1 MALQWE
7 QLSNRQKKEYGSKGA
22 FKDAKKSTRSSGG
35 SVSSAKAI
43 KTVHRAPTPSPS
55 PAPRPSPSPSPTP
68 SPAPSRTTPAPSV
81 SNVNDFDRT
90 AGGAGSN
97 RGNDRLSSADLKNL
111 RGQGHSLEEIVSYAE
126 KSYEEGSK
134 GGGANSKAGRLLAKY
149 KDELKGQTQTT
160 TTTNTPEPPA
170 PPTQGST
177 GPSAPNSRDYQSDY
191 DPNEFFN
198 NGNNQTNESVNNS
211 SNTEGNGVSVNQSNS
226 QNTQIYQD
234 NDLINT
240 INGNN
245 NNVDNNVDN
254 SVNVQNGSQSN
265 SSSINGRFAGDAL
278 ADAMEDGTL
287 SSTPSAT
294 SKEYSMDVND
304 NNYAKAI
311 NSNQGNDQNTDVYQ
325 DNDIIN
331 TVNGDN
337 NRIENNVDNSI
348 RNYGG
353 NQKNF
358 TYVGGENPL
367 LDTPVSAGTMAG
379 YFHDDDSPAKSAA
392 FVDRY
397 ETMNRDSAKRRE
409 QFGAK
414 AEDFIYKGSQIGG
427 FNVRELDKHN
437 RRGPQIARDRAK
449 NMALNLFGDRYAASV
464 KGWES
469 PERQSG
475 VEQPD
480 WDDLYDKYTDF

>member
-7 QLSNRQKKEYGSKGA
+7 QLSNLSEESSMEVKELLKMLKNQLARLAAVYKVQKQLKQFKVLLRQALHLPQGL
-22 FKDAKKSTRSSGG
+22 
-35 SVSSAKAI
+35 
-43 KTVHRAPTPSPS
+43 HLHLHHHAPTP
-55 PAPRPSPSPSPTP
+55 APR
-68 SPAPSRTTPAPSV
+68 V
-81 SNVNDFDRT
+81 SNINNFDRT
-90 AGGAGSN
+90 AGGAGSQK
-97 RGNDRLSSADLKNL
+97 GTDRLSASDLKNL
-111 RGQGHSLEEIVSYAE
+111 RGQGHSLQDIVNYADKSYA
-126 KSYEEGSK
+126 GGAK
-134 GGGANSKAGRLLAKY
+134 GGQSDSKSGRLLAQY
-149 KDELKGQTQTT
+149 KEELKTRAVSTYY
-160 TTTNTPEPPA
+160 NTPEPPA

-177 GPSAPNSRDYQSDY
+177 GPSAPNPGDYQSDY

-287 SSTPSAT
+287 SPTPSAT

-379 YFHDDDSPAKSAA
+379 YFHDDDSPAKSAG

-397 ETMNRDSAKRRE
+397 ETMNRDSAKRRQ

-414 AEDFIYKGSQIGG
+414 SEDFIYKGSQIGG

>member
-1 MALQWE
+1 MTARGRVQWKD
-7 QLSNRQKKEYGSKGA
+7 LSDKQKKQYGGNKKS
-22 FKDAKKSTRSSGG
+22 FKSAKKQTARSGG
-35 SVSSAKAI
+35 NAQSAKAI
-43 KTVHRAPTPSPS
+43 VNTYKAPAPSPS
-55 PAPRPSPSPSPTP
+55 PAPRPSPSPAPSPTP
-68 SPAPSRTTPAPSV
+68 TAKAPKV
-81 SNVNDFDRT
+81 SNINNFDRT
-90 AGGAGSN
+90 AGGAGSQK
-97 RGNDRLSSADLKNL
+97 GTDRLSASDLKNL
-111 RGQGHSLEEIVSYAE
+111 RGQGHSLQDIVNYADKSYA
-126 KSYEEGSK
+126 GGAK
-134 GGGANSKAGRLLAKY
+134 GGQADSKSGRLLAQY
-149 KDELKGQTQTT
+149 KAELKNQSRPAP
-160 TTTNTPEPPA
+160 TPTPAPPA

-177 GPSAPNSRDYQSDY
+177 RSSAPNPRDYQSDY

-198 NGNNQTNESVNNS
+198 KGKNQTNESVNNS

-254 SVNVQNGSQSN
+254 SVKVQNGNQSN
-265 SSSINGRFAGDAL
+265 SSSSNGRFAGDAL
-278 ADAMEDGTL
+278 ADAMENGTL
-287 SSTPSAT
+287 SLTPSAT
-294 SKEYSMDVND
+294 SKEYSTDVND
-304 NNYAKAI
+304 NKYAKAI

-397 ETMNRDSAKRRE
+397 ETMNRDAAKRRK
-409 QFGAK
+409 QFGSE

-427 FNVRELDKHN
+427 FNVRELDKLN
-437 RRGPQIARDRAK
+437 RKGPQITRDRAAG
-449 NMALNLFGDRYAASV
+449 MALNLFGDRFKASV
-464 KGWES
+464 EGWQS

-475 VEQPD
+475 VKQPD
-480 WDDLYDKYTDF
+480 WDELYDKYTDF